1 MNMGVVEVAM
11 VRISTLG
18 IAMMLTGSVVAAQQ
32 ADDSQVRARQRI
44 AMMEGTLESAVKIG
58 AENLLRQVRSA
69 VPDPPMLAGYPE
81 VHGFRLD
88 GYGIFFDVGVPML
101 RLPVT
106 WPLRTLI
113 TSDNRDLE
121 SVAAELKQLIAQMDA
136 RYQPQFAQAVRRLEL
151 RAQAQNPIALR
162 APGAGTVTASQVAS
176 APPANIDARVLDNP
190 AEGYT
195 REVKASLID
204 AMIENSGP
212 LALGPEE
219 WLTVAAR
226 DNVPRDPLSPGDTAD
241 FSTIIFRVKGS
252 DLAAFRAGR
261 MTLEEARQKVD
272 VREY

>member
-1 MNMGVVEVAM
+1 M
-11 VRISTLG
+11 VRITTFG
-18 IAMMLTGSVVAAQQ
+18 IAVVMAGTVVAAQQ

-58 AENLLRQVRSA
+58 ADNLLRQMKAV
-69 VPDPPMLAGYPE
+69 VPDPPMLAGAPE

-106 WPLRTLI
+106 WPLRYMMNT
-113 TSDNRDLE
+113 DNRDLE
-121 SVAAELKQLIAQMDA
+121 VLAAELKQLINQMDV
-136 RYQPQFAQAVRRLEL
+136 RYQPQFAQAVRRLET
-151 RAQAQNPIALR
+151 RAQAQNATGLPSTI
-162 APGAGTVTASQVAS
+162 TASQVA
-176 APPANIDARVLDNP
+176 PPAAAATAAARVIDNP

-195 REVKASLID
+195 REVKAALID
-204 AMIENSGP
+204 AMIENSAP
-212 LALGPEE
+212 LGLGPDE

-226 DNVPRDPLSPGDTAD
+226 DNVPRDPLAPGDMTD
-241 FSTIIFRVKGS
+241 FSTIIFRVRSS

-261 MTLEEARQKVD
+261 LTLEEARQKVE

>member
-1 MNMGVVEVAM
+1 M
-11 VRISTLG
+11 VRITSVG
-18 IAMMLTGSVVAAQQ
+18 IAVVLAGTVAAAQQ
-32 ADDSQVRARQRI
+32 ADDTQVKARQRI

-58 AENLLRQVRSA
+58 ADNLLRQVKAA
-69 VPDPPMLAGYPE
+69 VPDPPMLTGAPE

-106 WPLRTLI
+106 WPLRYMI
-113 TSDNRDLE
+113 NSDNRDLE
-121 SVAAELKQLIAQMDA
+121 SLATELKELTAQVDV
-136 RYQPQFAQAVRRLEL
+136 RYQPQFAQVVRRLES
-151 RAQAQNPIALR
+151 RAQAQGPVTLR
-162 APGAGTVTASQVAS
+162 GPAGTVAASQVQV
-176 APPANIDARVLDNP
+176 APPAVDARVLDNP

-195 REVKASLID
+195 REVKAALVD

-212 LALGPEE
+212 LTLGPEE

-226 DNVPRDPLSPGDTAD
+226 DNVPRDPLIPGDMAD

-261 MTLEEARQKVD
+261 ITLEEARQKVE

>member
-1 MNMGVVEVAM
+1 M
-11 VRISTLG
+11 VKITTFG
-18 IAMMLTGSVVAAQQ
+18 IAVVLAGTAVAAQQ
-32 ADDSQVRARQRI
+32 ADDLQVRARQRI

-58 AENLLRQVRSA
+58 ADNLLRQMKAV
-69 VPDPPMLAGYPE
+69 VPDPPMLTGAPE

-106 WPLRTLI
+106 WPLRYMI
-113 TSDNRDLE
+113 SNDNRDLE
-121 SVAAELKQLIAQMDA
+121 VLAAELKQLITQMDV
-136 RYQPQFAQAVRRLEL
+136 RYQPQFAQAVRRLET
-151 RAQAQNPIALR
+151 RAQAQGALGTPGTIA
-162 APGAGTVTASQVAS
+162 ASQVGV
-176 APPANIDARVLDNP
+176 APPASTARVIDNP

-195 REVKASLID
+195 REVKAALID

-212 LALGPEE
+212 LGLGADE

-226 DNVPRDPLSPGDTAD
+226 DNVPRDPLAPGDMAD
-241 FSTIIFRVKGS
+241 FSTIIFRVKSS

-261 MTLEEARQKVD
+261 LTLEEARQKVE

>member
-1 MNMGVVEVAM
+1 MNLGVVEVAM

-151 RAQAQNPIALR
+151 RAQAQNPISLR
-162 APGAGTVTASQVAS
+162 APGAGTVAANQVAV
-176 APPANIDARVLDNP
+176 APQVNVDARVLDNP

-195 REVKASLID
+195 REVKAALID

-252 DLAAFRAGR
+252 DLATFRGGR
-261 MTLEEARQKVD
+261 MTLEEARQKVE

>member
-1 MNMGVVEVAM
+1 MVEVAM

-18 IAMMLTGSVVAAQQ
+18 LAMMLTGSVVAAQQ
-32 ADDSQVRARQRI
+32 ADDSQVKARQRI

-106 WPLRTLI
+106 WPLRTLMS
-113 TSDNRDLE
+113 SDNRDLE

-136 RYQPQFAQAVRRLEL
+136 RYQPQFAQAVRRLEM
-151 RAQAQNPIALR
+151 RAQAQTPMALR
-162 APGAGTVTASQVAS
+162 TPGAGTVTANQVTV
-176 APPANIDARVLDNP
+176 APPANVDARVVDNP

-195 REVKASLID
+195 REVKAALID

-252 DLAAFRAGR
+252 DLAGFRAGR
-261 MTLEEARQKVD
+261 MTLEEARQKVE

>member
-1 MNMGVVEVAM
+1 M
-11 VRISTLG
+11 VRITTLG
-18 IAMMLTGSVVAAQQ
+18 IAVVLAGTAVAAQQ

-88 GYGIFFDVGVPML
+88 GYGVFFDVGVPML

-151 RAQAQNPIALR
+151 RAQAQGGMTLR
-162 APGAGTVTASQVAS
+162 SPGATVNASQVA
-176 APPANIDARVLDNP
+176 APPPANVDARVLDNP

-195 REVKASLID
+195 REVKSALID

-212 LALGPEE
+212 LTLGPEE

-226 DNVPRDPLSPGDTAD
+226 DNVPRDPLSPGDMAD

-261 MTLEEARQKVD
+261 MTLEEARQKVE